1 MNKGIKYSLIMI
13 SFGVVITFCLT
24 LINLLTFPII
34 EKRKMEKV
42 LTYLNS
48 VTDGD
53 WKFGEH
59 LIDISENNYIEEV
72 YLCFDDDENIDYISF
87 YTKTTGYS
95 NGLIEALISIDN
107 KSGKIFSVQIINME
121 NQTKGIGSLIVD
133 DKTYLEKFKGV
144 DVLKYYKDN
153 INDYSSNDDDIISGA
168 TVTSKAVVFAVINC
182 CNIYFEEGLNK

>member
-42 LTYLNS
+42 QTYLNS
-48 VTDGD
+48 VIDGD
-53 WKFGEH
+53 WKVGEH

-95 NGLIEALISIDN
+95 N
-107 KSGKIFSVQIINME
+107 M
-121 NQTKGIGSLIVD
+121 
-133 DKTYLEKFKGV
+133 
-144 DVLKYYKDN
+144 
-153 INDYSSNDDDIISGA
+153 
-168 TVTSKAVVFAVINC
+168 
-182 CNIYFEEGLNK
+182 FELFPFFFFQ